1 MLRGTWSKHPLVTG
15 HQDNPDVVRVSE
27 LEEIGMPRSS
37 VYRRCLPGGPWRRLL
52 PGVILLHPGE
62 PTDEQRLR
70 AGLLRGGP
78 GALITGV
85 WALRRHGL
93 RQLPEPG
100 IVHLLVPHEREVT
113 SAGFVLVERTTR
125 MPGARTKEGMPV
137 APVDR
142 AVLDGARRIRDFDV
156 VQAML
161 AEAVQR
167 RRCTAEQL
175 DRELRL
181 GSQRGSAIPRRALQA
196 LLNGAESVAEAD
208 AWEVWK
214 RSGLPTAE
222 WNVRVYDRHSEFV
235 AKPDAW
241 CEDVAFAWEIDSRA
255 YHEHGDFYAATLARN
270 ARYSA
275 AGIICLQTLPSRLR
289 TEPDKVITE
298 LRDAYAAACAR
309 PRPPVTCR
317 P

>member
-1 MLRGTWSKHPLVTG
+1 MFRATWTKHPLVTG
-15 HQDNPDVVRVSE
+15 HTNTPDVVRVSE

-52 PGVILLHPGE
+52 PGVILLHPAQ

-70 AGLLRGGP
+70 AGLLRGGQR
-78 GALITGV
+78 AMITGL

-93 RQLPEPG
+93 RQVPEPED
-100 IVHLLVPHEREVT
+100 VHLLVPHEREVT
-113 SAGFVLVERTTR
+113 SAGFALIERTTR
-125 MPGARTKEGMPV
+125 LPKALTREGLPV
-137 APVDR
+137 APVHR
-142 AVLDGARRIRDFDV
+142 AVLDGARRIRDFDI

-167 RRCTAEQL
+167 KRCTPDQL
-175 DRELRL
+175 ERELRL

-214 RSGLPTAE
+214 LSGLPTAE
-222 WNVRVYDRHSEFV
+222 WNVRVCDRSGTFI

-241 CEDVAFAWEIDSRA
+241 CEEVAFAWEIDSRG
-255 YHEHGDFYAATLARN
+255 YHAEGDYYAATLARN

-275 AGIICLQTLPSRLR
+275 NGIICLQTLPTRLR
-289 TEPDKVITE
+289 TEPGKVIAE
-298 LRDAYAAACAR
+298 LRDSYAAACAR

>member
-1 MLRGTWSKHPLVTG
+1 M
-15 HQDNPDVVRVSE
+15 SE

-52 PGVILLHPGE
+52 PGVILLHPAE
-62 PTDEQRLR
+62 PTAEQRLR

-78 GALITGV
+78 GAMITGL
-85 WALRRHGL
+85 WALKRHGL
-93 RQLPEPG
+93 HQLPEPG
-100 IVHLLVPHEREVT
+100 DVHLLIPHEREVT
-113 SAGFVLVERTTR
+113 SAGFALVERTTR
-125 MPGARTKEGMPV
+125 LPAAWTKEGLPV
-137 APVDR
+137 APAAR

-175 DRELRL
+175 DRELRR

-196 LLNGAESVAEAD
+196 LLKGAESVAEAD

-214 RSGLPTAE
+214 LSGLSAAD
-222 WNVRVYDRHSEFV
+222 WNVPVFDRHGSFI

-255 YHEHGDFYAATLARN
+255 YHESGDFYAATLARN

-275 AGIICLQTLPSRLR
+275 AGVVCLQTLPSRLR
-289 TEPDKVITE
+289 TEPDKVIIE
-298 LRDAYAAACAR
+298 LRDAYATACAR